1 VEQGSALVD
10 AAGST
15 MQEVVASI
23 RRVTDLMGEIS
34 AASAEQSSGVSQV
47 GDAVIQ
53 MDQGTQQNA
62 SLVEELNAS
71 AIALQRQ
78 AQDLLDTV
86 EAFKI

>member
-1 VEQGSALVD
+1 
-10 AAGST
+10 
-15 MQEVVASI
+15 
-23 RRVTDLMGEIS
+23 
-34 AASAEQSSGVSQV
+34 
-47 GDAVIQ
+47 